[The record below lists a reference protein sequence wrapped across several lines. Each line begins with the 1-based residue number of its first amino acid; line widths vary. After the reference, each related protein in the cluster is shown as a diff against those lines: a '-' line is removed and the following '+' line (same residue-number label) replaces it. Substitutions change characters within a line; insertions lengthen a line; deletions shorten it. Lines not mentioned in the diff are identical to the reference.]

1 MIFVVNFTEKINM
14 NQGRILE
21 MKRILESAEPHEIDD
36 LLDYCKTLRK

>member
-14 NQGRILE
+14 NKRRILE
-21 MKRILESAEPHEIDD
+21 MKRILDSAEPHEIDD